1 MSREMQMIPVI
12 DIRNGITVRAVAGE
26 RTRYRPLES
35 RLTTSTEPAEVLKA
49 LQNEPGC
56 GVCYVADLDGIEG
69 RNINRCALA
78 EMARTGVRIL
88 LDAGIESVE
97 EAEQLLGLGIARIVV
112 SSESL
117 PEISCLPGFLQV
129 CGSPSVIFSMDLKHG
144 QLMSRDPSIADLS
157 PLELVSEVVRH
168 GIAQIVVLDLAA
180 VGTGTGIPTLELCS
194 EIRQRW
200 PELTVISGGG
210 VTSRSCLESA
220 RQAGLD
226 GLLIASALHDGRL
239 KADDLV

>member
-1 MSREMQMIPVI
+1 MHIIPVI
-12 DIRNGITVRAVAGE
+12 DIRNGVAVRAVAGD
-26 RTRYRPLES
+26 RTRYRPMES

-49 LQNEPGC
+49 LQGEFGC

-69 RNINRCALA
+69 RTLNRCTLA
-78 EMARTGVRIL
+78 EMARTGVRL
-88 LDAGIESVE
+88 MLDAGIESVE
-97 EAEQLLGLGIARIVV
+97 EAEQLLDLGIAQIIV

-117 PEISCLPGFLQV
+117 PEIARLPSFLQV
-129 CGSPSVIFSMDLKHG
+129 CGAQSIVFSVDLKHG
-144 QLMSRDPSIADLS
+144 QLMSVDPSITDLGL
-157 PLELVSEVVRH
+157 LELVSEVVRH
-168 GIAQIVVLDLAA
+168 GITQIIVLDLAA
-180 VGTGTGIPTLELCS
+180 VGTGTGIPTLKLCS

-210 VTSRSCLESA
+210 VTSRNCLESA

-239 KADDLV
+239 